1 MFMKLNNIKKLFIY
15 IFILGLISASNVM
28 ASSCRIAEGRLN
40 FGKYDNFASDA
51 SAKTVGEITVVC
63 SNMTGDVNYSLALT
77 NNKLSIGNGKGG
89 LLYYNLYTSPNY
101 TALWNETNLITG
113 TVKNMNGSGMDVKPM
128 YGEVVLRNKNSM
140 TAGEYTSHSNPPMVK
155 LIY

>member
-1 MFMKLNNIKKLFIY
+1 MKLNYFKKLFIY
-15 IFILGLISASNVM
+15 IFTIGLIFTSNLL

-40 FGKYDNFASDA
+40 FGKYDNFALEA

-63 SNMTGDVNYSLALT
+63 SNMTGDVKYSLALT
-77 NNKLSIGNGKGG
+77 NNKLSISNGKGG
-89 LLYYNLYTSPNY
+89 LLYYNLYTSANY

-113 TVKNMNGSGMDVKPM
+113 TVKNINGSGIDVKAI
-128 YGEVVLRNKNSM
+128 YGEVILTNKNNM
-140 TAGEYTSHSNPPMVK
+140 TSGEYTSHSNPPMVK

>member
-1 MFMKLNNIKKLFIY
+1 MFMKLNNVKKLFIY
-15 IFILGLISASNVM
+15 IFVLGLISTSNAL

-40 FGKYDNFASDA
+40 FGKYDNFASNVN
-51 SAKTVGEITVVC
+51 AKTVGEITIVC

-89 LLYYNLYTSPNY
+89 LLYYNLYTSANY

-128 YGEVVLRNKNSM
+128 YGEVILTNKNSI
-140 TAGEYTSHSNPPMVK
+140 TSGEYTSHSNPPMVK

>member
-1 MFMKLNNIKKLFIY
+1 MFMRLNNVKKLFIY
-15 IFILGLISASNVM
+15 IFVLGLISASNAL

-40 FGKYDNFASDA
+40 FGKYDNLGTSA

-113 TVKNMNGSGMDVKPM
+113 TVKNMNGSGMDVKAM
-128 YGEVVLRNKNSM
+128 YGEVILNNKNNM
-140 TAGEYTSHSNPPMVK
+140 TAGEYTSYSNPPMVK

>member
-1 MFMKLNNIKKLFIY
+1 MRLNYFKKLFI
-15 IFILGLISASNVM
+15 FVVILGSISTSNVF

-63 SNMTGDVNYSLALT
+63 SNMTGGVKYSLALT
-77 NNKLSIGNGKGG
+77 NNKLSIGNGKRG
-89 LLYYNLYTSPNY
+89 LLYYNLYTSANQ

-113 TVKNMNGSGMDVKPM
+113 AVKNINGSGIDVKPM
-128 YGEVVLRNKNSM
+128 YGEIILRNKNNM
-140 TAGEYTSHSNPPMVK
+140 TSGEYTSHSNPPMVK

>member
-1 MFMKLNNIKKLFIY
+1 MKLNYFKKLFIY
-15 IFILGLISASNVM
+15 IFILGSISASNVQ
-28 ASSCRIAEGRLN
+28 ASTCRIAEGRLN
-40 FGKYDNFASDA
+40 FGKYDNFASNVN
-51 SAKTVGEITVVC
+51 AKTVGEITIVC

-113 TVKNMNGSGMDVKPM
+113 IVKNMNGSGMDVKPM
-128 YGEVVLRNKNSM
+128 YGEVILTNKNNITS
-140 TAGEYTSHSNPPMVK
+140 GEYTSHSNPPMVK

>member
-1 MFMKLNNIKKLFIY
+1 MKLNYFKKLFTY
-15 IFILGLISASNVM
+15 IFILALISASNAL

-40 FGKYDNFASDA
+40 FGKYDNFASNVN
-51 SAKTVGEITVVC
+51 AKTVGEITIVC

-89 LLYYNLYTSPNY
+89 LLYYNLYTSANY

-113 TVKNMNGSGMDVKPM
+113 TVKNMNGSGTDVKPM
-128 YGEVVLRNKNSM
+128 YGEVILTNKNNITS
-140 TAGEYTSHSNPPMVK
+140 GEYTSHSNPPMVK

>member
-1 MFMKLNNIKKLFIY
+1 MFMKLNYFKKLFTY
-15 IFILGLISASNVM
+15 IFILALISASNAL

-40 FGKYDNFASDA
+40 FGKYDNFASNVN
-51 SAKTVGEITVVC
+51 AKTVGEITIVC

-89 LLYYNLYTSPNY
+89 LLYYNLYTSANY

-113 TVKNMNGSGMDVKPM
+113 TVKNMNGSGTDVKPM
-128 YGEVVLRNKNSM
+128 YGEVILTNKNNITS
-140 TAGEYTSHSNPPMVK
+140 GEYTSHSNPPMVK

>member
-1 MFMKLNNIKKLFIY
+1 MKLNYFKKLFVY
-15 IFILGLISASNVM
+15 IFVLELISASNLL

-40 FGKYDNFASDA
+40 FGKYDNFS
-51 SAKTVGEITVVC
+51 SNMNAKTVGELTIVC
-63 SNMTGDVNYSLALT
+63 SNMTGDINYSLALT

-89 LLYYNLYTSPNY
+89 LLYYNLYTSANY

-113 TVKNMNGSGMDVKPM
+113 TVKNMNGSGTDVKPM
-128 YGEVVLRNKNSM
+128 YGEVILTNKNNITS
-140 TAGEYTSHSNPPMVK
+140 GEYTSHSNPPMVK

>member
-1 MFMKLNNIKKLFIY
+1 MKLNYFKKLFVY
-15 IFILGLISASNVM
+15 IFILGSISASNVL
-28 ASSCRIAEGRLN
+28 ASTCRIAEGRLN
-40 FGKYDNFASDA
+40 FGKYDNFTSN
-51 SAKTVGEITVVC
+51 SNAKTVGEITIVC
-63 SNMTGDVNYSLALT
+63 SNMTGDINYSLALT

-101 TALWNETNLITG
+101 TALWNENNLITG

-128 YGEVVLRNKNSM
+128 YGEVILTNKNNM
-140 TAGEYTSHSNPPMVK
+140 TSGEYTSNLNPPMVK